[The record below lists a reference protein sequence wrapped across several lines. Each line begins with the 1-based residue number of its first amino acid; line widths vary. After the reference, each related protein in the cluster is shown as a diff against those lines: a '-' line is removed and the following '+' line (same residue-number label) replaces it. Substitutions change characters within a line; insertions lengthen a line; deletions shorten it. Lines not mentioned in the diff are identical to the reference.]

1 MLNRDIP
8 LDRNEKARV
17 CDPSG
22 LESVEINRRGSVDR
36 RRDPTPMLSR
46 HTVWGKRQTVRRVQD
61 KTRFVYVDRYNVG
74 LFLFLLAILLLGVA
88 DAFLTL
94 YHVHVNEAEELNP
107 LMAFFLGISPR
118 VFFYVKYVL
127 TGLCLLVLCLHK
139 NLPLVKYLL
148 GMVFLIYVIIVANH
162 IYLYWVVS

>member
-46 HTVWGKRQTVRRVQD
+46 HTVRGRRENIRRVED
-61 KTRFVYVDRYNVG
+61 KNRFLYVDRYNVG
-74 LFLFLLAILLLGVA
+74 LFLILLALLLLGLA
-88 DAFLTL
+88 DALFTL
-94 YHVHVNEAEELNP
+94 YHVYVNEAEELNP
-107 LMAFFLGISPR
+107 IMAFFLGISPR

-139 NLPLVKYLL
+139 NLPLAKYLF
-148 GMVFLIYVIIVANH
+148 GTVFLIYLIIVASH
-162 IYLYWVVS
+162 VYLYWAIS